1 MAGNTKPGILRNM
14 RIKRVALVENGAN
27 FDSLTGDGAH
37 IMLFKSAGLGSVHV
51 DSPLGCPCPE
61 CDDWSD
67 YEKSTLDADSRSK
80 LPDSAFAA
88 VWTDAQ
94 GKKHRKLPIHD
105 AGHLTAARG
114 RIGQAQIPPEV
125 KARAQQRIDA
135 AGGKKE
141 EKVGKGWKGL
151 LKSLTAAIG
160 EPDAT
165 KREAML
171 KEAEAEVD
179 LLKDGPPPAPGT
191 PQHENA
197 EQQHITALQ
206 NLHKNIGDQVASYGA
221 GPHPADHPVH
231 RMKALHSGI
240 GQALK
245 AAGCDMPMGG
255 GPGPAGPMAKGD
267 GETEEVKMTKADE
280 ERLQRIEKE
289 NTDLRAAL
297 AVEKRIR
304 ERAEVLSVLKS
315 FKATPFKLEGENNDV
330 DRYMTLKSSDSA
342 LFDRTIEILRA
353 QDEQMAKSDLFK
365 SVGTSRSGTGSAW
378 DQIVA
383 KAQALV
389 EKSTTEMTIEKAID
403 KVMDANPDLVKQY
416 RSEQM

>member
-1 MAGNTKPGILRNM
+1 M

-27 FDSLTGDGAH
+27 FDSRTGDGAH
-37 IMLFKSAGLGSVHV
+37 ILLYKSAGLGSVHV

-61 CDDWSD
+61 CDDWSE

-88 VWTDAQ
+88 VWTDVQ

-105 AGHLTAARG
+105 AGHLAAARG

-125 KARAQQRIDA
+125 KARAQHRIDA

-141 EKVGKGWKGL
+141 DKMGKGWKGL
-151 LKSLTAAIG
+151 FKSLTAAIS
-160 EPDAT
+160 EPDAA

-171 KEAEAEVD
+171 KEAEAEVE

-197 EQQHITALQ
+197 EMQHIQALQ
-206 NLHKNIGDQVASYGA
+206 NLHKALGEHIKSYGE
-221 GPHPADHPVH
+221 GPHPDDHPVH
-231 RMKALHSGI
+231 RMKALHEGV

-245 AAGCDMPMGG
+245 AAGCDDGTMSKGG
-255 GPGPAGPMAKGD
+255 GKPQ
-267 GETEEVKMTKADE
+267 EVKMTKE
-280 ERLQRIEKE
+280 EGERLQKIEKE

-297 AVEKRIR
+297 AVERNIR
-304 ERAEVLSVLKS
+304 LDNDVREVLKS
-315 FKATPFKLEGENNDV
+315 FKATPFKLEGEDNDV
-330 DRYMTLKSSDSA
+330 TRYRALKEADPKMYE
-342 LFDRTIEILRA
+342 RTIELMRA
-353 QDEQMAKSDLFK
+353 QDEMVAKSQLFK
-365 SVGTSRSGTGSAW
+365 SVGTGRSGSGSAW

-383 KAQALV
+383 KAQAIV
-389 EKSTTEMTIEKAID
+389 EKSGVEMTLEKAID
-403 KVMDANPDLVKQY
+403 RVMAAEPGLVKQY
-416 RSEQM
+416 RQEQM